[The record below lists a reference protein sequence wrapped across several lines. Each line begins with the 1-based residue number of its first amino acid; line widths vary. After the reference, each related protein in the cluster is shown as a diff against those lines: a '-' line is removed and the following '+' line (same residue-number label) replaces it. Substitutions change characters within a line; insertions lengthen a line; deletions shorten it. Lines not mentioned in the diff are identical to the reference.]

1 MKKVLLASLVSI
13 MFFVSCDS
21 PNQGGNT
28 QEQITIVKDSTDLAS
43 KPVFVKNERS
53 NTPAQ
58 GAQSVCGA
66 STSSEIYSMY
76 SDNFPTVGTKLF
88 LDSSLQVA
96 FDGKGVVW
104 AVNWKGS
111 GGEKK
116 YALTIDQNGQVSK
129 VENCQ

>member
-1 MKKVLLASLVSI
+1 MKKIAILTLAT
-13 MFFVSCDS
+13 MFFISCGVS
-21 PNQGGNT
+21 NT
-28 QEQITIVKDSTDLAS
+28 ENKQEEITVVVDSTDLAS

-58 GAQSVCGA
+58 SALSVCGA

>member
-13 MFFVSCDS
+13 IFFVSCDS
-21 PNQGGNT
+21 PNQKNT

-58 GAQSVCGA
+58 SAQSVCGA
-66 STSSEIYSMY
+66 STSSEIYSRY

-96 FDGKGVVW
+96 FDGKGIVW

-116 YALTIDQNGQVSK
+116 YALTIDQDGQVSK

>member
-1 MKKVLLASLVSI
+1 MKKIAILTLATMFLIYCGVS
-13 MFFVSCDS
+13 
-21 PNQGGNT
+21 NT
-28 QEQITIVKDSTDLAS
+28 ENKQEEITVVVDSTDLAS

-58 GAQSVCGA
+58 SALSVCGA